1 MKLKKLNQNETIES
15 ANLKQQT
22 ETTFDT
28 IKAEPDKAKKRQMLL
43 DVAKE
48 NPDVVEKM
56 IEIAKDRALGLDYRE
71 RMIKQLGVESGERAA
86 YIASKIKEMKS
97 KEEKREY
104 VKNLIEKK
112 LLTDDV
118 AKQMLELMKQK

>member
-1 MKLKKLNQNETIES
+1 
-15 ANLKQQT
+15 
-22 ETTFDT
+22 
-28 IKAEPDKAKKRQMLL
+28 
-43 DVAKE
+43 
-48 NPDVVEKM
+48 
-56 IEIAKDRALGLDYRE
+56 
-71 RMIKQLGVESGERAA
+71 
-86 YIASKIKEMKS
+86 MKS

>member
-1 MKLKKLNQNETIES
+1 LKLKKLNQNETIES

-56 IEIAKDRALGLDYRE
+56 MEIAKDRALGLDYRE

-86 YIASKIKEMKS
+86 YIASKNQRD
-97 KEEKREY
+97 EK
-104 VKNLIEKK
+104 
-112 LLTDDV
+112 
-118 AKQMLELMKQK
+118 